1 MSVSDISAPAP
12 ALVLILGLGETGIA
26 AARWCA
32 RSGARLRV
40 ADTRAEPA
48 GLDALRA
55 ALAAQDDLAP
65 EDQDPDHVQEQSKFQ
80 ARAEAEFHLG
90 LATFDASL
98 LDGVTQVVISPGL
111 APNQAPALELLEAAA
126 ARGIEVIGEI
136 ELFAR
141 ALAALADSRDYH
153 PRVLAVTGT
162 NGKTT
167 VTALA
172 RHLVEAAGL
181 SARAAGNISPAA
193 LAALMDALDE
203 NDLPQ
208 VWVLELSSF
217 QLHTTHTLSADAAV
231 VLNVTQDHLDWH
243 GDMQAYA
250 AAKARLLGMARIA
263 IINRDDPLTVAMVER
278 VEGLNVRTIGRD
290 APTLVGD
297 LGLDQASGVAWLA
310 ACEPSD
316 FDIPVEAP
324 KRRKKD
330 APPPS
335 RDQGRLSR
343 LMPVDALLIRGLH
356 NATNTLAAC
365 ALARAIDLGWAPLL
379 RAAREYEGEPLRV
392 EFVRSIGGVDYIND
406 SKGTNVGATVA
417 ALDGL
422 GQQVVLIAGGLG
434 KGQDFSPLVAPVARH
449 ARAVVLIGKDGPEIG
464 SVLESTGVSCVFATD
479 MRDAIRQAHG
489 LAQAGDAVLL
499 SPACASMD
507 MFRSYVHRGQVY
519 TEEVQELALD
529 QGEVA

>member
-1 MSVSDISAPAP
+1 MSVSDITAPAS

-40 ADTRAEPA
+40 ADTRAEPG
-48 GLDALRA
+48 GLDGLRA
-55 ALAAQDDLAP
+55 ALAAHAETQDQAQG
-65 EDQDPDHVQEQSKFQ
+65 QDGVQ
-80 ARAEAEFHLG
+80 AHAEAEFHLG
-90 LATFDASL
+90 MTRFDASL

-111 APNQAPALELLEAAA
+111 APNQAPASDLIEAAA

-167 VTALA
+167 VTALT

-181 SARAAGNISPAA
+181 TARAAGNISPAA

-203 NDLPQ
+203 DDLPQ

-243 GDMQAYA
+243 GDMQSYA

-263 IINRDDPLTVAMVER
+263 IINRDDPLTVAMVDR
-278 VEGLNVRTIGRD
+278 VEDLNVRTIGRD
-290 APTLVGD
+290 APSLVGD
-297 LGLDQASGVAWLA
+297 LGLDQASGVAWLTS
-310 ACEPSD
+310 CEPSD

-392 EFVRSIGGVDYIND
+392 EFVRTIGGVDYIND

-449 ARAVVLIGKDGPEIG
+449 ARAVVLIGKDAAEIG
-464 SVLESTGVSCVFATD
+464 GVLEATGVNCVFASD
-479 MRDAIRQAHG
+479 MRDAVRQAHG
-489 LAQAGDAVLL
+489 LAQPGDAVLL

-507 MFRSYVHRGQVY
+507 MFRNYVHRGQVY
-519 TEEVQELALD
+519 TDEVQELALD